1 MKERNAKLIICIV
14 TILLVILI
22 VGTIGVLL
30 KENILG
36 KDRKAQL
43 KSNMTSGSLEFSY
56 DIKSKNGKNV
66 QILIKTS
73 DKENGLS
80 KIECDN
86 GNIIEFYNTKQ
97 ERAIDYTVKLGTE
110 YKFKI
115 ISGNGQEIEQIV
127 LIQPEIDNTEPYIGI
142 SETEVDATKSVVDD

>member
-86 GNIIEFYNTKQ
+86 GNIIEFYN
-97 ERAIDYTVKLGTE
+97 
-110 YKFKI
+110 
-115 ISGNGQEIEQIV
+115 
-127 LIQPEIDNTEPYIGI
+127 GI
-142 SETEVDATKSVVDD
+142 